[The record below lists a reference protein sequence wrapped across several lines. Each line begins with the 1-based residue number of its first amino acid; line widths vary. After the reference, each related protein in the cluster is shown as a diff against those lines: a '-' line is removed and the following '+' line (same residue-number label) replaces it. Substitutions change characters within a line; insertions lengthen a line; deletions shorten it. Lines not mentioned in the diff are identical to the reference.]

1 MNAVLPSPHAATAHL
16 WVATGAARRHPPLG
30 LLIPAA
36 GATEEPAS
44 APRLSW
50 ETGAGKSYVIPALEV
65 GGFIFG
71 LNQFNQHFIDPKEGY
86 DSDEHTFWRNLRTAP
101 VYDKDPFS
109 VNQIGHP
116 YQGGI

>member
-1 MNAVLPSPHAATAHL
+1 MLLGGTLA
-16 WVATGAARRHPPLG
+16 LG

-65 GGFIFG
+65 GGSAG
-71 LNQFNQHFIDPKEGY
+71 RASTSGNGAPSPHLSPLGRGEGVRGI
-86 DSDEHTFWRNLRTAP
+86 EW
-101 VYDKDPFS
+101 
-109 VNQIGHP
+109 
-116 YQGGI
+116 GG